1 MHVLT
6 LLFTLLAACASASAA
21 APPPPPRPPADPGA
35 LAALARDTAVALGL
49 VVPAMR
55 DRLQLDFELDPA
67 PARPRGLT
75 IIRVVDRDHHRGL
88 RVVISDHDPI
98 GPRAI
103 AAWPL

>member
-1 MHVLT
+1 MHVLS
-6 LLFTLLAACASASAA
+6 LLFMLLAACSSASAA
-21 APPPPPRPPADPGA
+21 APPGARPPADPGA

-88 RVVISDHDPI
+88 RVVISDHDPV